1 METAWKETLLVSLL
15 LAVGAARSVDRPVQ
29 LTTDCSAVKADIIE
43 AVQQQINIG
52 LNDMNRTLNDYTK
65 LQRIHQEELIRRE
78 NTMNNALIDMN
89 RTLSDYTKMWGIH
102 GEELVRRENI
112 GQSWKYPA
120 YSCREIAERKPQ
132 SSSGYYWVQTCRLS
146 PPIQVYCDLDKVL
159 DNSRGWMR
167 VASLDMTD
175 PHQQCPAGFNFISSP
190 RRVCGRG
197 INGAG
202 CSSVTFE
209 TLGVQYKKVCGRVI
223 GYQYYSPD
231 AFKGCPTHLCTIDD
245 PYVDGVSITHGSHP
259 RQHVWTYAAGLVELE
274 NNQYQCPCSSV
285 PGAQP
290 PSFVGSDYYCES
302 ALYAAP
308 WRPLL
313 YADDVLWDGQRCDG
327 YEGACCN
334 PPNLP
339 WFCKDL
345 PDPTTDDLEV
355 RVCADEG
362 TSGGGSEDVPIEL
375 VELYIQ

>member
-1 METAWKETLLVSLL
+1 MEILLKEALLVSLL
-15 LAVGAARSVDRPVQ
+15 LAVGGAKSVERPVRQ
-29 LTTDCSAVKADIIE
+29 VDDGYYLRVCNGLEVDIMGAVR
-43 AVQQQINIG
+43 QQMSVA
-52 LNDMNRTLNDYTK
+52 LNEMSHNLNG
-65 LQRIHQEELIRRE
+65 
-78 NTMNNALIDMN
+78 ALDRMN
-89 RTLSDYTKMWGIH
+89 RTLSDYTKMWGMYD
-102 GEELVRRENI
+102 EELVRREKI
-112 GQSWKYPA
+112 GQKWKYPA
-120 YSCREIAERKPQ
+120 YSCMEIAERKPQ
-132 SSSGYYWVQTCRLS
+132 SSSGYYWIQTCRLS
-146 PPIQVYCDLDKVL
+146 PPVQVYCDLDKVL

-175 PHQQCPAGFNFISSP
+175 PHQQCPAGFTFISSP
-190 RRVCGRG
+190 RRVCGKGNSGR
-197 INGAG
+197 G

-223 GYQYYSPD
+223 GYQYHSPD
-231 AFKGCPTHLCTIDD
+231 AFRRLDCPSPCTIDD

-274 NNQYQCPCSSV
+274 DNQYQCPCSSV
-285 PGAQP
+285 PGVQP

-302 ALYAAP
+302 GLYTSP
-308 WRPLL
+308 WQPLL
-313 YADDVLWDGQRCDG
+313 YASDVLWDGQRCDG

-355 RVCADEG
+355 RVCGDQADD
-362 TSGGGSEDVPIEL
+362 DVPIEL